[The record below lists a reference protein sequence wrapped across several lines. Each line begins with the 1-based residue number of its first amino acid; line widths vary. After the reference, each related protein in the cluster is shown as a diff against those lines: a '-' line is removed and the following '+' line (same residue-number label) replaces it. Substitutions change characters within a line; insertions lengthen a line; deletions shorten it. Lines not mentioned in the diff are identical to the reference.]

1 MPPQRNI
8 TKYITWFSV
17 IVITLFVII
26 FPLGY
31 FFLSYQ
37 YMMGNLSTE
46 AEINAKLVTQI
57 ISANPEMW
65 EFQYLRIQEYL
76 LRRPEKGNK
85 EIRRVL
91 NARNEVIVESADE
104 LETPF
109 VMGSNELLDSGVVV
123 GRIEIYRSLRPLLI
137 RTGLVA
143 LFMLP
148 IGLGVFLLLRNL
160 PLRTIYQAEKA
171 LQEREIQRTL

>member
-1 MPPQRNI
+1 MQHQRNI
-8 TKYITWFSV
+8 TKYITSFSV

-37 YMMGNLSTE
+37 YVMGILSTE
-46 AEINAKLVTQI
+46 TEINAGLVTRI
-57 ISANPEMW
+57 INADPEMW

-76 LRRPEKGNK
+76 LRRPEKGDR

-91 NARNEVIVESADE
+91 NAKNEVIVESADE

-109 VMGSNELLDSGVVV
+109 VMDSDELVDSGVVV
-123 GRIEIYRSLRPLLI
+123 GRIEIYRSLRPLLF
-137 RTGLVA
+137 RTG
-143 LFMLP
+143 
-148 IGLGVFLLLRNL
+148 
-160 PLRTIYQAEKA
+160 
-171 LQEREIQRTL
+171 